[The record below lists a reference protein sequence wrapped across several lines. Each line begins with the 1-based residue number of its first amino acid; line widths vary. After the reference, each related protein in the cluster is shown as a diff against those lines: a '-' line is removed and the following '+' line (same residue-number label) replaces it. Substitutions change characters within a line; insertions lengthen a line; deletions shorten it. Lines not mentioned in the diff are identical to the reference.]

1 VDTVACR
8 IVYLD
13 LNHWYA
19 LGDAMAGCP
28 QQPDHLT
35 LLQQLTEL
43 VDQGKLT
50 FPLSAVHYMELSE
63 NPRDEQRRRAA
74 SAMAVLS
81 RFRTITSMT
90 KIIDEELALALNRR
104 FGRPAFP
111 VRVPK
116 FGVGVRFA
124 LKGEVGAFRLQGGS
138 EESRRELE
146 ARLGKSCARFEAEM
160 NAVAEF
166 ELLKQPPKA
175 YWDRIPDY
183 DPYAARREADKE
195 LASFNVMVRTLR
207 TNPEIRARPL
217 DAICSRQFL
226 FEFHDNY
233 TRALLKA
240 GYSSNRRPPLNSKK
254 ALTDFLMSMP
264 SRRVATMMQFHY
276 LKDLQRDW
284 SINDLRDIA
293 ALSKAIPYCDIVV
306 TDNKAWDAAVNRAH
320 LGQEFGTTVL
330 RRLADLS
337 AQL

>member
-8 IVYLD
+8 TVYLD

-28 QQPDHLT
+28 QQPDHLL
-35 LLQQLTEL
+35 LLQQLTGL
-43 VDQGKLT
+43 VDEGKVS
-50 FPLSAVHYMELSE
+50 FPPSAVHYMELSE

-90 KIIDEELALALNRR
+90 KIIDEELVLALNRR

-116 FGVGVRFA
+116 FGVGVWFA
-124 LKGEVGAFRLQGGS
+124 LKGELGAFRLRGGS

-146 ARLGKSCARFEAEM
+146 ARLGKSCAEFEAEV

-183 DPYAARREADKE
+183 GPYAARREADKE
-195 LASFNVMVRTLR
+195 LASFNVMVQTLR
-207 TNPEIRARPL
+207 TNADIRARPL
-217 DAICSRQFL
+217 DAICSRQFF
-226 FEFHDNY
+226 FEIEDNY
-233 TRALLKA
+233 ARALLAA
-240 GYSSNRRPPLNSKK
+240 GRTWIRNSERRS
-254 ALTDFLMSMP
+254 
-264 SRRVATMMQFHY
+264 
-276 LKDLQRDW
+276 
-284 SINDLRDIA
+284 
-293 ALSKAIPYCDIVV
+293 C
-306 TDNKAWDAAVNRAH
+306 
-320 LGQEFGTTVL
+320 
-330 RRLADLS
+330 AD
-337 AQL
+337 

>member
-1 VDTVACR
+1 MDTIACR
-8 IVYLD
+8 TVYLD

-28 QQPDHLT
+28 QQPDHLP
-35 LLQQLTEL
+35 LLQQLTGL
-43 VDQGKLT
+43 VDEGKVS

-90 KIIDEELALALNRR
+90 KIIDEELVLALNRR

-116 FGVGVRFA
+116 FGIGVWFA
-124 LKGEVGAFRLQGGS
+124 LKGELGAFRLRGGS

-146 ARLGKSCARFEAEM
+146 ARLGKSCAEFEAEV

-195 LASFNVMVRTLR
+195 LASFNVMVQTLR
-207 TNPEIRARPL
+207 TNADIRARPL
-217 DAICSRQFL
+217 DAICSRQFF
-226 FEFHDNY
+226 FEIEDNY
-233 TRALLKA
+233 ARALLA
-240 GYSSNRRPPLNSKK
+240 VGYSSNRRPPLKTK
-254 ALTDFLMSMP
+254 EALTDFLMSMP
-264 SRRVATMMQFHY
+264 SRRVATMMQYHY
-276 LKDLQRDW
+276 LKDLRPDW

-293 ALSKAIPYCDIVV
+293 ALSKAIPYCDVVV
-306 TDNKAWDAAVNRAH
+306 TDNKAWDAAVIRAH
-320 LGQEFGTTVL
+320 LDQEFGTTVL
-330 RRLADLS
+330 RRLTDLS